1 MAEQPSVA
9 EIAIFDLFDTPEE
22 ASDHHNAMNY
32 YSVWR
37 QLLKGHEENNLK
49 TLPYEDR
56 VFTDTRAYRV
66 NRHNVRAGIERL
78 VEHRSAAVARQK
90 RQAAAAA
97 KIRDDILK
105 KLSTQPVG
113 TTGFDWADDMEEAV
127 TMRENHVEGWEDRF
141 ACNMEV
147 DEPEKS
153 EYLFVPDASPS
164 GWAAAEDGW
173 PDEVDEG
180 ANKIHE
186 TEKTNEA
193 IFAAYHTSSDSRNI
207 AVEEIREKHD
217 TELGDIEY
225 ENTFES
231 HHNKDSEDDDE
242 NEEEEVT
249 SDEDLNMGETPSTSE
264 PSSTETTI
272 EIRDLVSP
280 VKKECVDLPLDAD
293 GQISLHYDGASARSP
308 FDPHQA
314 AEQGSL
320 KEQAEIRAMNP
331 PKFVQAVLEM
341 ARSELE
347 DTDEF
352 KRRFRLPLSDKR
364 WVRRAMKNHAEEVE
378 RAEHLVSTAYC
389 VNGMTRGRE
398 AKETPLNQVI
408 LMEEWM
414 ADDEVGSRT
423 A

>member
-97 KIRDDILK
+97 KVRDDILK

-127 TMRENHVEGWEDRF
+127 TMRENHVKGWEDRF

-147 DEPEKS
+147 DEPDKS
-153 EYLFVPDASPS
+153 EYLFVPDASPL
-164 GWAAAEDGW
+164 GWAAAEHGW
-173 PDEVDEG
+173 PD
-180 ANKIHE
+180 
-186 TEKTNEA
+186 EA
-193 IFAAYHTSSDSRNI
+193 IFAAYHTSSDSRNT
-207 AVEEIREKHD
+207 AGEEIREKHH
-217 TELGDIEY
+217 TELGDIVY

-231 HHNKDSEDDDE
+231 HHKKDSEDDDE
-242 NEEEEVT
+242 DEEEEVT
-249 SDEDLNMGETPSTSE
+249 SDEDLNMGGTPSTSE

-280 VKKECVDLPLDAD
+280 VKKECVDLPLDVD

-398 AKETPLNQVI
+398 TKETPLNQVI

>member
-1 MAEQPSVA
+1 MAELPSVTD
-9 EIAIFDLFDTPEE
+9 IAIFDLFNTPEE
-22 ASDHHNAMNY
+22 ATNHHNAMNY

-37 QLLKGHEENNLK
+37 QLLKGHEENDLK

-66 NRHNVRAGIERL
+66 NRNN
-78 VEHRSAAVARQK
+78 K
-90 RQAAAAA
+90 
-97 KIRDDILK
+97 
-105 KLSTQPVG
+105 
-113 TTGFDWADDMEEAV
+113 EAV
-127 TMRENHVEGWEDRF
+127 TMRENDVEGWEDRF

-147 DEPEKS
+147 GEPVEF
-153 EYLFVPDASPS
+153 ENLFVPDASPS
-164 GWAAAEDGW
+164 GWVTTEDGW
-173 PDEVDEG
+173 QMELDED

-186 TEKTNEA
+186 IEKTNEV
-193 IFAAYHTSSDSRNI
+193 IFAAYHTGSDSSNT
-207 AVEEIREKHD
+207 AAEEIREKHD
-217 TELGDIEY
+217 PELGDIEY

-231 HHNKDSEDDDE
+231 HHSKDSEDDGED
-242 NEEEEVT
+242 EEEEVT
-249 SDEDLNMGETPSTSE
+249 SDEDLNMERTPSTGE

-272 EIRDLVSP
+272 EIQDLVSS
-280 VKKECVDLPLDAD
+280 VKKGCVELPLDAN
-293 GQISLHYDGASARSP
+293 GQISLHYDGASARCPS
-308 FDPHQA
+308 DPHQA

-320 KEQAEIRAMNP
+320 KEQADMRAMNP

-352 KRRFRLPLSDKR
+352 KKHFHLPLCDKR
-364 WVRRAMKNHAEEVE
+364 WVRRAVKNHAEEVE

-389 VNGMTRGRE
+389 VNGMIRGRDM
-398 AKETPLNQVI
+398 KETPLNQVI

>member
-1 MAEQPSVA
+1 MAEQPSVTDM
-9 EIAIFDLFDTPEE
+9 AIFDLFDTPEE
-22 ASDHHNAMNY
+22 ATDHHNAMNY

-37 QLLKGHEENNLK
+37 QLLKGHEQNDLK

-66 NRHNVRAGIERL
+66 NRNNVRAGIERL

-97 KIRDDILK
+97 RIRDGILE

-127 TMRENHVEGWEDRF
+127 TMRENDVEGWEDRF
-141 ACNMEV
+141 ACNMDV
-147 DEPEKS
+147 GEPVEF
-153 EYLFVPDASPS
+153 ENLFVPDASPS
-164 GWAAAEDGW
+164 GWVTTEDGW
-173 PDEVDEG
+173 PDEVDED
-180 ANKIHE
+180 ANKMHE
-186 TEKTNEA
+186 IEMTNEV
-193 IFAAYHTSSDSRNI
+193 IFAAYHTGSDSSNT
-207 AVEEIREKHD
+207 AAEEIREKHD
-217 TELGDIEY
+217 PALGDIEY

-231 HHNKDSEDDDE
+231 HHSKDSEDDDE
-242 NEEEEVT
+242 DEEEEVT
-249 SDEDLNMGETPSTSE
+249 SDEDLNMERTPST
-264 PSSTETTI
+264 
-272 EIRDLVSP
+272 DM
-280 VKKECVDLPLDAD
+280 
-293 GQISLHYDGASARSP
+293 
-308 FDPHQA
+308 
-314 AEQGSL
+314 
-320 KEQAEIRAMNP
+320 RAMNP

-352 KRRFRLPLSDKR
+352 KKRFRLPLCDKR
-364 WVRRAMKNHAEEVE
+364 WVRRAVKNHAEEVE

-389 VNGMTRGRE
+389 VNGMIRGRE
-398 AKETPLNQVI
+398 MKETPLNQVI

>member
-1 MAEQPSVA
+1 MAEQPSVTDM
-9 EIAIFDLFDTPEE
+9 AIFDLFDTPEE
-22 ASDHHNAMNY
+22 ATDHHNAMNY

-37 QLLKGHEENNLK
+37 QLLKGHEQNDLK

-66 NRHNVRAGIERL
+66 NRNNVRAGIERL

-97 KIRDDILK
+97 RIRDGILE

-127 TMRENHVEGWEDRF
+127 TMRENDVEGWEDRF
-141 ACNMEV
+141 ACNMDV
-147 DEPEKS
+147 GEPVEF
-153 EYLFVPDASPS
+153 ENLFVPDASPS
-164 GWAAAEDGW
+164 GWVTTEDGW
-173 PDEVDEG
+173 PDEVDED
-180 ANKIHE
+180 ANKMHE
-186 TEKTNEA
+186 IEMTNEV
-193 IFAAYHTSSDSRNI
+193 IFAAYHTGSDSSNT
-207 AVEEIREKHD
+207 AAEEIREKHD
-217 TELGDIEY
+217 PALGDIEY

-231 HHNKDSEDDDE
+231 HHSKDSEDDDE
-242 NEEEEVT
+242 DEEEEVT
-249 SDEDLNMGETPSTSE
+249 SDEDLNMERTPSTGE

-272 EIRDLVSP
+272 EIQDLVSP
-280 VKKECVDLPLDAD
+280 VQKGCVDLPLDAN
-293 GQISLHYDGASARSP
+293 GQLSLHYDGASARCPS
-308 FDPHQA
+308 DPHQA

-320 KEQAEIRAMNP
+320 KEQADMRAMNP

-352 KRRFRLPLSDKR
+352 KKRFRLPLCDKR
-364 WVRRAMKNHAEEVE
+364 WVRRAVKNHAEEVE

-389 VNGMTRGRE
+389 VNGMIRGRE
-398 AKETPLNQVI
+398 MKETPLNQVI